1 MRLLFRI
8 PPIVL
13 CALAGL
19 SLSGMGAPAASALGE
34 IPELTITSPANGSV
48 LNDTT
53 PVFRGTST
61 ALGFEEEPVTVRVFD
76 HAEDE
81 VLRLSSNDEP
91 GQAWTVGPGKKN
103 LDPGTYTAMAE
114 QSGGLLKEPGRS
126 PRVSFRVDTTPPL
139 VSISSPP
146 NGSSTSGES
155 LTFSGAAGSEVGD
168 LPTVTLEVFS
178 GSTATAPPLESL
190 TVQAVAGGWAIVAG
204 GLAPGTYAARATQ
217 ADSAGNVG
225 ASGVVSFTIAGPA
238 PGAAPGPPVA
248 SFRWFPPVPIVGQTV
263 ALVSSSTDASSPITA
278 FAWDL
283 AGSGPFKAAGP
294 VVNTSFSAPGP
305 HAVRLRVTDARGV
318 SSIASETITVS
329 PSLLA
334 LMQPFPIVRIA
345 GRETALG
352 VRLSQL
358 TVQTPVGAKVTVAC
372 RVHSRFCG
380 LHAQSQVARS
390 SQRRRQTSVLLA
402 FHRFERALRAGVVL
416 EVRVSKAG
424 QIGKYTRFSIRRHR
438 LPARLDRC
446 LASINPKPIECP
458 A

>member
-1 MRLLFRI
+1 MPRARRSQADRLPTVMRLLFRN

-103 LDPGTYTAMAE
+103 LDPGTY
-114 QSGGLLKEPGRS
+114 P
-126 PRVSFRVDTTPPL
+126 
-139 VSISSPP
+139 
-146 NGSSTSGES
+146 S
-155 LTFSGAAGSEVGD
+155 LA
-168 LPTVTLEVFS
+168 
-178 GSTATAPPLESL
+178 
-190 TVQAVAGGWAIVAG
+190 VQPVAGGWATVAAV
-204 GLAPGTYAARATQ
+204 LAPGTYAARATQ

-294 VVNTSFSAPGP
+294 VVNTSFSAPGR
-305 HAVRLRVTDARGV
+305 HALRLRVTDARGV
-318 SSIASETITVS
+318 SSIASETT
-329 PSLLA
+329 
-334 LMQPFPIVRIA
+334 
-345 GRETALG
+345 
-352 VRLSQL
+352 
-358 TVQTPVGAKVTVAC
+358 
-372 RVHSRFCG
+372 
-380 LHAQSQVARS
+380 
-390 SQRRRQTSVLLA
+390 
-402 FHRFERALRAGVVL
+402 
-416 EVRVSKAG
+416 
-424 QIGKYTRFSIRRHR
+424 
-438 LPARLDRC
+438 
-446 LASINPKPIECP
+446 
-458 A
+458 